1 MVIFPVPTG
10 GEVHDVVILDL
21 FDPELCV
28 TDPCIYV
35 EIVYNTTP
43 KTSLAGKPLL
53 SIKIEDLANKS
64 TSACDCPQI
73 QYTNYRLQQTVM

>member
-1 MVIFPVPTG
+1 MVIAPVPTG

-35 EIVYNTTP
+35 EIVDNTAP
-43 KTSLAGKPLL
+43 KTSLAGQPLL
-53 SIKIEDLANKS
+53 PKRQRVWQMSIHPLV
-64 TSACDCPQI
+64 
-73 QYTNYRLQQTVM
+73 TVY